1 MASRTRPF
9 KLPEAGLYFP
19 GDMLSL
25 PASVADE
32 FMKDHLTIKNTER
45 IFSAIRTDQAHEQNN
60 KSVKIDG
67 GATGI

>member
-1 MASRTRPF
+1 MAGRTRPF
-9 KLPEAGLYFP
+9 RLSEAGLYFP
-19 GDMLSL
+19 GDMLCL

-32 FMKDHLTIKNTER
+32 FMKEHLTIKNTER